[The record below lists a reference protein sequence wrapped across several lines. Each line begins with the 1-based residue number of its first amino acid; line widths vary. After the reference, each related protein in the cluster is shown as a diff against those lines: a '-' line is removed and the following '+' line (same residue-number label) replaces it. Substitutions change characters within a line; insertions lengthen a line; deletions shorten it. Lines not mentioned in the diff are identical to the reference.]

1 MSPPITFLHFTDLHI
16 SNPDKPEPHA
26 FQDTAETLT
35 RVLEIARTIEPRPSF
50 VVVSGDIANHADP
63 AAYAELKRLW
73 GDFPIPALF
82 ALGNHDNRAG
92 FYEVFL
98 DRHDHQG
105 APYAHS
111 RVIDGV
117 HVVCLDS
124 STPGQIHGT
133 IEPEQFAWLEEV
145 LDAHPGLPTVIAI
158 HHPPAVG
165 AAEHE
170 EHAFE
175 TTAWADSQRLASM
188 LRAHNV
194 VGILAGH
201 VHYDRVSVWNGIP
214 VVITNGHHSS
224 TDILNRDGM
233 RAVAGAGFALCTLRP
248 TGLTVSFVP
257 LPSDRR
263 ELYRIPGERIR
274 QLMSG
279 RTAEEAVAE
288 MFPVA
293 AE

>member
-1 MSPPITFLHFTDLHI
+1 MSAPVTFLHFTDLHI
-16 SNPDKPEPHA
+16 SNPEKPEPHA
-26 FQDTAETLT
+26 FQDTAETLS
-35 RVLEIARTIEPRPSF
+35 RVLDMARAIEPRPSF

-63 AAYAELKRLW
+63 AAYATLKRLW

-82 ALGNHDNRAG
+82 ALGNHDDRAG

-133 IEPEQFAWLEEV
+133 IEPEQFAWLEQV
-145 LDAHPGLPTVIAI
+145 LDAHPGLPTAIAI

-175 TTAWADSQRLASM
+175 TVGWADSQRLAAI
-188 LRAHNV
+188 LKAHNV
-194 VGILAGH
+194 VGILSGH
-201 VHYDRVSVWNGIP
+201 VHYDRVSVWNGI
-214 VVITNGHHSS
+214 ITRRPTSS
-224 TDILNRDGM
+224 TATACARWPAPASRSAPSGQPASPSASC
-233 RAVAGAGFALCTLRP
+233 RCRP
-248 TGLTVSFVP
+248 TGAS
-257 LPSDRR
+257 S
-263 ELYRIPGERIR
+263 
-274 QLMSG
+274 
-279 RTAEEAVAE
+279 TASPANAS
-288 MFPVA
+288 A
-293 AE
+293 S